1 MTFKRVLLV
10 YLLRQ
15 AMMGWIP
22 YSSTYCQMHMG
33 SYSYVPSC
41 QTPKATT
48 FRGLECTMLIRCGQL
63 PGMLDGGGGLGP
75 GSMREVGGVDRW

>member
-22 YSSTYCQMHMG
+22 HSSTYCQMHVG
-33 SYSYVPSC
+33 SYNYVPSC
-41 QTPKATT
+41 LTPKATA
-48 FRGLECTMLIRCGQL
+48 FRGLEWAMLIRCGQL
-63 PGMLDGGGGLGP
+63 PRMLDGGGVLALGQ
-75 GSMREVGGVDRW
+75 